1 MRIQPGW
8 RAALLRGA
16 VLGTGLLGFAGN
28 AAATPIDDKYA
39 ETGGGSGRLG
49 MPTAAEAAAPDG
61 VGKFRQFARGV
72 IYWHPKIGAHMVIG
86 LILARWSELGA
97 EKGYLGY
104 PMTDEIGTFDGSG
117 RVSKFQGGELI
128 WHSATNK
135 VTEVRSTDLVVDLP
149 FPPGEPWFVIQA
161 NAVTNSDSHRGPW
174 AYCWDFDLAGKPQ
187 AASNGALFTAA
198 TDGPILH
205 VDQKNKSVGL
215 AGETNVIVERLG
227 AGRYASYL
235 HLRPDSYTRHFG
247 ASAGGAVPQGMP
259 SGRWPVAK
267 SGVVLAEVGDV
278 GAGIGAFH
286 LHFCIT
292 TRPDRPQYAP
302 FESVPVAFRNYG
314 LSTNDGRNW
323 THVAVGVPRQG
334 QWVRR
339 EARPGPSAPQV
350 NEAATPISYGK
361 VLGQISAASA
371 LPGAGGAGVSKLTV
385 AVVSAWGEMLASRTI
400 LVPGDNAAG
409 PWPFE
414 LVDVPAFN
422 NLRLSVTHE
431 GVKGVTASGE
441 SAPFELRPNLS
452 ATVNVRLGK

>member
-267 SGVVLAEVGDV
+267 SGVVLAEVGEV

-292 TRPDRPQYAP
+292 TRPDRPHMRRSSRCRSRSAITASRRMTDATGP
-302 FESVPVAFRNYG
+302 MSRSACRG
-314 LSTNDGRNW
+314 KGSGC
-323 THVAVGVPRQG
+323 AARQG
-334 QWVRR
+334 P
-339 EARPGPSAPQV
+339 ARPPPRSTRRQRPSPTARCWAKSRPLPRCPARAARAYQSSPSPSSAPGARCSQ
-350 NEAATPISYGK
+350 AAPSSCREITPP
-361 VLGQISAASA
+361 A
-371 LPGAGGAGVSKLTV
+371 PGHLN
-385 AVVSAWGEMLASRTI
+385 W
-400 LVPGDNAAG
+400 
-409 PWPFE
+409 
-414 LVDVPAFN
+414 
-422 NLRLSVTHE
+422 
-431 GVKGVTASGE
+431 
-441 SAPFELRPNLS
+441 
-452 ATVNVRLGK
+452 